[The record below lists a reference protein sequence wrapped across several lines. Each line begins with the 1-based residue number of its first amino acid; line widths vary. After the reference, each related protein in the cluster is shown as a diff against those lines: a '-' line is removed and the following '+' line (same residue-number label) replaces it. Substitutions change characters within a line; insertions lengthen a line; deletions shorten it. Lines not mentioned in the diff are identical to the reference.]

1 MLPLKQRLALKK
13 QPQQPLPHSLTPPNP
28 SNDDNDTD
36 MACCI
41 CYEDVR
47 QCNRGTLESCA
58 HIFCFDCIEQ
68 WSKKGRNCCPMCNR
82 QFFLITASV
91 TPVKTLKNGKKRKG
105 QKVIVI
111 KKKRTREER
120 NDVQEEEADD
130 EDEDEDDEDEDEDYV
145 YEGST
150 SRHRRRRPVTRQ
162 RIAQQMRPETRPL
175 NAQAAAGINLLGN
188 NTRQTQQQRR
198 NGITRYFSYLDEG
211 NNDEDDPFMEWA
223 HLDNRPVVQVD
234 DDTSDDS
241 NGVDSYFH
249 LEEVERPRPTE
260 SRRERRGL
268 SLFDVATGTRR
279 RVSNRRQNAQI
290 NNSTPHMEVIDLI
303 SDDSESD
310 SESESDRTTGHPDAS
325 VIPVMVSSELEND
338 SRRESMVSLS
348 ESSTASSSD
357 SEDDEMEFE
366 VAPSARQELSLRER
380 LSQRRNRM

>member
-1 MLPLKQRLALKK
+1 
-13 QPQQPLPHSLTPPNP
+13 
-28 SNDDNDTD
+28 
-36 MACCI
+36 
-41 CYEDVR
+41 
-47 QCNRGTLESCA
+47 
-58 HIFCFDCIEQ
+58 
-68 WSKKGRNCCPMCNR
+68 MCNR

-91 TPVKTLKNGKKRKG
+91 TPVKTLQNGKKRKG

-130 EDEDEDDEDEDEDYV
+130 EDDEDEEDEDYV

-175 NAQAAAGINLLGN
+175 NAQAAAGINLLGS

-223 HLDNRPVVQVD
+223 HLDNRLVVQVD

-303 SDDSESD
+303 SDDSESN
-310 SESESDRTTGHPDAS
+310 SESESDRTTGHPNAS
-325 VIPVMVSSELEND
+325 VIPVMGSSELEND

-357 SEDDEMEFE
+357 SDDDEMEFE